1 GVGAVMGSKRVKA
14 VVAELNRMPQLHD
27 RKKVISAV
35 KAYNAKLDEDEIA
48 QNQKTY
54 GTALMA
60 DVQNYLGGLPVRN
73 FSDGR
78 ITTDDDETMT
88 MGGQY
93 IREQQLERGGQTAH
107 MCMPGCTIEC
117 SNVYVDK
124 DGTEIT
130 SPVEYET
137 LGLMGTN
144 CGLTEPDE
152 LAEVNQVANDLGID
166 TIETGAMIAV
176 LMDAGLGAFGDVDFM
191 KEVLKEIGG
200 ATEKGKLWAQGTARV
215 GDHYNVSRVP
225 VIKGQAISAYDP
237 RVVEATGI
245 TMMVSAQ
252 GADHTAGNVPK
263 LDCTNMSVEEVVAA
277 SLESQRVM
285 ASSDALGLCIF
296 GRGVTDTNVAFVVN
310 AINDAH
316 GTDLKESFY
325 SELGDETLALERQ
338 FNLDA
343 GFTVADDELPEFF
356 YSDPLAPTGKV
367 ARFHGPEVNK
377 ALGH

>member
-1 GVGAVMGSKRVKA
+1 
-14 VVAELNRMPQLHD
+14 
-27 RKKVISAV
+27 
-35 KAYNAKLDEDEIA
+35 
-48 QNQKTY
+48 
-54 GTALMA
+54 
-60 DVQNYLGGLPVRN
+60 
-73 FSDGR
+73 
-78 ITTDDDETMT
+78 
-88 MGGQY
+88 
-93 IREQQLERGGQTAH
+93 
-107 MCMPGCTIEC
+107 
-117 SNVYVDK
+117 
-124 DGTEIT
+124 
-130 SPVEYET
+130 
-137 LGLMGTN
+137 
-144 CGLTEPDE
+144 
-152 LAEVNQVANDLGID
+152 
-166 TIETGAMIAV
+166 
-176 LMDAGLGAFGDVDFM
+176 
-191 KEVLKEIGG
+191 
-200 ATEKGKLWAQGTARV
+200 
-215 GDHYNVSRVP
+215 